1 MMAFASLRVWVRLV
15 AAAGAVLAMATVQAQ
30 DIVVGQIGPFTVL
43 PAPDAHQINLG
54 AKAYFAQINAR
65 GGVSGRRIAFFEAD
79 DKYSPD
85 EFVRQLELAM
95 QRKPVALLSPV
106 GSATMQK
113 VLQDKLLDKHDVLI
127 LNAVPGAEVLREPG
141 HARLFHVRAGDR
153 QQLEK
158 IVQHARTLG
167 VSRLHVLH
175 QNIPIGTSG
184 LEMVQ
189 AAAQGTPAMEV
200 SATESG
206 PEEAAIAAAAK
217 AVAAGN
223 SQSVVTIGSPK
234 FMADA
239 IAQLRRANVTQQ
251 IFALSYVPPGL
262 IARLAGEEAARG
274 VGIAQTYPNPMG
286 GTLPLQREFAAAMKA
301 LDPALTQLSGFHL
314 EGYIVA
320 RVLVEGLRR
329 SGADIRPETL
339 ARGLRA
345 AGEMDFGGYRVNF
358 SKENTGSGFVD
369 IGVVTS
375 GGRLRY

>member
-1 MMAFASLRVWVRLV
+1 MG
-15 AAAGAVLAMATVQAQ
+15 AGAVVAMSAVQAQ
-30 DIVVGQIGPFTVL
+30 EIVVGQIGPFTVL
-43 PAPDAHQINLG
+43 PAPDAHEINKG
-54 AKAYFAQINAR
+54 AKAYFAQVNAR
-65 GGVSGRRIAFFEAD
+65 GGVNGRRIAFFEVD

-85 EFVRQLELAM
+85 EFARQLELAM

-127 LNAVPGAEVLREPG
+127 LNAVPGAEVLRAPG
-141 HARLFHVRAGDR
+141 HPRLFHVRAGDR
-153 QQLEK
+153 QQLQK

-189 AAAQGTPAMEV
+189 AAAQGVPAMEV
-200 SATESG
+200 GATESG

-217 AVAAGN
+217 AVAAGD
-223 SQSVVTIGSPK
+223 SQSVVIIGSPK

-239 IAQLRRANVTQQ
+239 ITQLRRANVTQQ

-286 GTLPLQREFAAAMKA
+286 VTLPLQREFAAAMKA
-301 LDPALTQLSGFHL
+301 LDPALSQYSGFHL

-329 SGADIRPETL
+329 SGGDIRPETL
-339 ARGLRA
+339 ARGLRT
-345 AGEMDFGGYRVNF
+345 AGEMDFAGYRVNF
-358 SKENTGSGFVD
+358 SKDNTGSGFVD

>member
-1 MMAFASLRVWVRLV
+1 MMAFGRWRLCRRLLV
-15 AAAGAVLAMATVQAQ
+15 AAGAAMAVAGVHAQ

-43 PAPDAHQINLG
+43 PAPDAHEINKG
-54 AKAYFAQINAR
+54 AKAYFAQVNTR
-65 GGVSGRRIAFFEAD
+65 GGVNGRRISFFEID
-79 DKYSPD
+79 DTYSPD
-85 EFVRQLELAM
+85 EFARQLELAV
-95 QRKPVALLSPV
+95 QRKPVALLSPI
-106 GSATMQK
+106 GSATLQK

-141 HARLFHVRAGDR
+141 HPRLFHVRAGDR
-153 QQLEK
+153 QQLQK
-158 IVQHARTLG
+158 IVQHARTMG
-167 VSRLHVLH
+167 ISRVHVLH

-184 LEMVQ
+184 LAMVKE
-189 AAAQGTPAMEV
+189 AASGGTPMEIRAAES
-200 SATESG
+200 SAD
-206 PEEAAIAAAAK
+206 EAAIAAVARQ
-217 AVAAGN
+217 VAASN
-223 SQSVVTIGSPK
+223 SQSVITIGSPK

-239 IAQLRRANVTQQ
+239 ITHLRRSGVTQQ

-262 IARLAGEEAARG
+262 IARLAGDDAARG
-274 VGIAQTYPNPMG
+274 VGIAQTYPNAMG

-301 LDPALTQLSGFHL
+301 FDPALAQYSAFHF

-329 SGADIRPETL
+329 AGGDIRPETL

-345 AGEMDFGGYRVNF
+345 AGEMDFSGFRVDF
-358 SKENTGSGFVD
+358 SKGNVGSSFVD